1 MPRLV
6 LLDRDGVLNVDRPD
20 SVRHPDALEMIPGAA
35 EAVARL
41 NNAGIAT
48 ALVTNQAVVGRGEV
62 APAMLENIL
71 AKMRSLLQQAGA
83 HLDAEFVCTDAVDS
97 LRRKPAPGMLLEA
110 LARFGAAPAETPMI
124 GDALRDLE
132 AAVAAGC
139 PRILVL
145 TGKGMETARELPDR
159 VRPVAIR
166 ADLAAAVDAILA
178 DAILADATLGPRA
191 P

>member
-1 MPRLV
+1 MTRLV
-6 LLDRDGVLNVDRPD
+6 LLDRDGVLNVDRPE

-35 EAVARL
+35 AAVARL
-41 NNAGIAT
+41 NHAGIAT

-62 APAMLENIL
+62 APAMLEKIL
-71 AKMRSLLQQAGA
+71 AKLRSLLLAAGA
-83 HLDAEFVCTDAVDS
+83 HLDAEFVCTDAVAS
-97 LRRKPAPGMLLEA
+97 PRRKPAPGMLLEA
-110 LARFGAAPAETPMI
+110 MDRFGAAAHETTMI

-132 AAVAAGC
+132 AAAAAGC

-145 TGKGMETARELPDR
+145 TGKGAETARDLPDR

-166 ADLAAAVDAILA
+166 ADLAAAVEAILGA
-178 DAILADATLGPRA
+178 RA